1 MKYLRKSTKILL
13 VVMFVFTLVFGRGF
27 YILFF
32 AFLSYI
38 VSYIKVINRSNPV
51 GYFGVSTHTLNL
63 SGTFDLSFKLELRGA
78 LPLKLDYS
86 LILPHYIVENIVHKK
101 NVHFAKKICID
112 ETISC
117 KGNRRG
123 AYEVGEVEL
132 RITDPLSFL
141 LRVDRISKLQT
152 IFVFPNIVP
161 LEKLG
166 IKITDPIEG
175 LKAKYRLN
183 FDYSYVAG
191 VRDYT
196 SQDSTS
202 MIHWKQ
208 TAHRGKLSV
217 KEFDFSCSKKI
228 FVAPNFFNK
237 SLKFQDYAASVA
249 ASIIYYACEFH
260 LPFGVIINAKPLTMS
275 QVKSNEYH
283 LYECLKLLSTQF
295 TEGYESR
302 EFLKELS
309 SKVDFGSELFYIDQ
323 KINRE
328 LILNFMQMKYLFS
341 KINIILLVDEIFVLP
356 NEKPQN
362 YYFKKP
368 SFINEILKLR
378 EIIEKEN
385 IFIYPVFGKDYLNVL
400 EQKL

>member
-13 VVMFVFTLVFGRGF
+13 VVLFIFTLVFGRGF

-32 AFLSYI
+32 SFLSYI
-38 VSYIKVINRSNPV
+38 VLYINVIKRVDSSV
-51 GYFGVSTHTLNL
+51 SFEVSTHTLNL
-63 SGTFDLSFKLELRGA
+63 SGTFALNCKFEIIGL
-78 LPLKLDYS
+78 LPLKLNFS
-86 LILPHYIVENIVHKK
+86 LMLPHYIVENIVHKR
-101 NVHFAKKICID
+101 NVYFAKRISID
-112 ETISC
+112 ENILC

-123 AYEVGEVEL
+123 TYEVGEVEF

-141 LRVDRISKLQT
+141 LRIETISKPQT
-152 IFVFPNIVP
+152 IFVFPNIIP
-161 LEKLG
+161 LENLG
-166 IKITDPIEG
+166 IMITDPIEG
-175 LKAKYRLN
+175 IKAKYRLN

-196 SQDSTS
+196 TQDSTS

-217 KEFDFSCSKKI
+217 KEFDFSCSKRI
-228 FVAPNFFNK
+228 FVALNFFNK
-237 SLKFQDYAASVA
+237 SLKFQDYASSVA
-249 ASIIYYACEFH
+249 ASIIYYAYGFH
-260 LPFGVIINAKPLTMS
+260 LPFSVIINAKPLKVS

-295 TEGYESR
+295 DGGYESS

-309 SKVDFGSELFYIDQ
+309 SKVDFGSELFYLDQ
-323 KINRE
+323 KINKE
-328 LILNFMQMKYLFS
+328 LLLNFMQMKYLFS
-341 KINIILLVDEIFVLP
+341 KINIVLLVDEIFVLP

-368 SFINEILKLR
+368 SFVNEILKLK
-378 EIIEKEN
+378 EVVEKEN
-385 IFIYPVFGKDYLNVL
+385 IFIYPIFGKDYLNIL
-400 EQKL
+400 EQKV